1 MYSTSDAVTRT
12 RCFFH
17 LRLKTGYIKNRN
29 PDAYLKL
36 SRHLLRNLAT
46 HIPSTTPPRPARPIR
61 RDLGPRDHRLGIA
74 NPATIGVRRTSRRH
88 RGLAG
93 NDADEQIVELPARPA
108 RAVCLGDPPVQMLLQ
123 IRHHMLG
130 RQTFDQAVVAVAA
143 AAREVPLHQRHGQG
157 HLARDAQTSRPP
169 LLAILAREL
178 FATQP
183 ALPGMSLQIFM
194 LSTSYFLHETLVLCD
209 QCLVQEACRCAW
221 LVSDY
226 LLVFLSYTRET
237 CCTCYASHIR
247 LRGVSMRS
255 QSSGSANSARGRTY
269 CIFGGVSAD

>member
-17 LRLKTGYIKNRN
+17 LRLKPGYIKNRN

-46 HIPSTTPPRPARPIR
+46 HIPSTTPPRPARPVR
-61 RDLGPRDHRLGIA
+61 RGLGPRDHRLGIA
-74 NPATIGVRRTSRRH
+74 NPAAIGVRRTSRRH

-108 RAVCLGDPPVQMLLQ
+108 RAVRLGDPPVQMLLQ

-130 RQTFDQAVVAVAA
+130 RQALDQPAAV

-157 HLARDAQTSRPP
+157 HLACDAETLRPP
-169 LLAILAREL
+169 LLTFLARRVG
-178 FATQP
+178 
-183 ALPGMSLQIFM
+183 ALPESRHHAHVRVVGR
-194 LSTSYFLHETLVLCD
+194 
-209 QCLVQEACRCAW
+209 VQQ
-221 LVSDY
+221 
-226 LLVFLSYTRET
+226 
-237 CCTCYASHIR
+237 
-247 LRGVSMRS
+247 GV
-255 QSSGSANSARGRTY
+255 
-269 CIFGGVSAD
+269 GVVWVAQKDVHHVVAV